1 MAWCLGVLVVFAPGW
16 GAVGFGAEAAMTP
29 DELRAM
35 MAFLESR
42 VVLADPAARE
52 VAFGLPGEAEMVAAG
67 LPPEGVRRLLAQ
79 PWLSEMVEE
88 VVETPEFCDP
98 EDSPEQVLRYARD
111 VVVEFFRKRF
121 PL

>member
-1 MAWCLGVLVVFAPGW
+1 
-16 GAVGFGAEAAMTP
+16 MTP

-35 MAFLESR
+35 MTFLESR
-42 VVLADPAARE
+42 VVLVDPAGRE
-52 VAFGLPGEAEMVAAG
+52 VAFALPDEAELLAAG
-67 LPPEGVRRLLAQ
+67 LEPEGVRRLLAQ

-111 VVVEFFRKRF
+111 VVVEYLRKRF
-121 PL
+121 SLE